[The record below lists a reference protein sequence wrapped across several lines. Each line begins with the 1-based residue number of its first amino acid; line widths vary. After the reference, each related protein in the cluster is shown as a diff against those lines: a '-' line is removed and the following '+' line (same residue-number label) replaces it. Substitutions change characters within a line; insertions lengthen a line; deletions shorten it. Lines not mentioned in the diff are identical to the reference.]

1 MRKARPIK
9 ENTIVKIAI
18 SATQPTLEADVD
30 PRFGRCACFLLVD
43 SDSGQLLQAEKNV
56 FAAASGGA
64 GTQAA
69 QRIAE
74 WGAEAVLTG
83 NIGPN
88 AFQILDAAKISTYPG
103 VSGSVKDA
111 IASFQSGK
119 LTRANSPTA
128 RAHQGMR

>member
-1 MRKARPIK
+1 
-9 ENTIVKIAI
+9 VKIAI
-18 SATQPTLEADVD
+18 SATQPSLEADVD
-30 PRFGRCACFLLVD
+30 PRFGRCACFLLVE
-43 SDSGQLLQAEKNV
+43 SESGQLLQAEKNA

-69 QRIAE
+69 QQIAE

-88 AFQILDAAKISTYPG
+88 AFQILNAAGIPTYPG

-111 IASFQSGK
+111 IASLLAGELKPVGSPT
-119 LTRANSPTA
+119 TRA
-128 RAHQGMR
+128 HHGMR